1 MKMKFFIC
9 AILIF
14 SFTSGANAP
23 SQPVDS
29 SKVNLDSLFIE
40 QAAKRYMDSVSI
52 EDFREIDSLAIVID
66 SLKQEAFKKK
76 VLGRIDI
83 WGPYTKR
90 DTLKWWY
97 WRYPNGERKFIN
109 TTKH

>member
-1 MKMKFFIC
+1 MKFFIC
-9 AILIF
+9 AIMIF
-14 SFTSGANAP
+14 SITSGANAP

-29 SKVNLDSLFIE
+29 ARINLDSLIIE
-40 QAAKRYMDSVSI
+40 QAAKRFMDSVSI
-52 EDFREIDSLAIVID
+52 DDHKEIDSLAVVID

-97 WRYPNGERKFIN
+97 WQYPNGNRKFIN
-109 TTKH
+109 ATRN